1 MIYITGD
8 THGDFERF
16 GSRKWTTGRTL
27 TKDDYVIICGDFG
40 GLWVHPG
47 HKEYDKQE
55 YKLNWLNDKPW
66 TTLWICG
73 NHENFNLIKDYP
85 LIEKFGAPVHQIKD
99 SIFHLRRGYVYLI
112 DNKKFFCFGGAQ
124 SIDKH
129 MRRVDVSWW
138 KEELPSIEEESRGL
152 DILVQNQYEVD
163 YIITHTA
170 PKTVVRMLGYGD
182 STIVNYNASD
192 SWMAESSQQN
202 VYYNSSYDTIKYFDP
217 TTTYLEH
224 IAQTV
229 NFKHWYFGHFH
240 EFKKLGKYTTLY
252 KQIIKLEDEE

>member
-8 THGDFERF
+8 THGDFDRF
-16 GSRKWTTGRTL
+16 TSRNWPIGKEL
-27 TKDDYVIICGDFG
+27 TKDDYVIVCGDFG
-40 GLWVHPG
+40 GLWHHPG
-47 HKEYDKQE
+47 HREYDKQE
-55 YKLNWLNDKPW
+55 YKLNWLNNKPW
-66 TTLWICG
+66 TTLWIDG
-73 NHENFNLIKDYP
+73 NHCNFNLIKEYP
-85 LIEKFGAPVHQIKD
+85 IVEKFGAPVHQIKD

-152 DILVQNQYEVD
+152 ETVEKHQYEVD

-182 STIVNYNASD
+182 TTIIINSYSTIYDNNYD
-192 SWMAESSQQN
+192 S
-202 VYYNSSYDTIKYFDP
+202 IKYFDP

-229 NFKHWYFGHFH
+229 KFKHWYFGHFH
-240 EFKKLGKYTTLY
+240 EFKRLGKYTTLY
-252 KQIIKLEDEE
+252 KEIIKLEE